1 MNRPMPPSD
10 QQPDAAQE
18 SADRF
23 LRSMEAAG
31 VRRVPRGKAATPAA
45 GSAQEAGEASPG
57 AAADVEETLAAVAA
71 EVAGCTACPLHETR
85 NQTVPGEGNTR
96 ARIVFVGEGPGA
108 DEDRTGRPFVGRAGK
123 LLEDIITKGM
133 KLSRADVYICN
144 VVKCRPPGN
153 RVPAPSELH
162 ACHDYLERQLLAIR
176 PDVICTLG
184 ATATRHLLED
194 DRPMGRLRGGTHSF
208 RGIPVIA
215 TYHPAYLLRNPAA
228 KAPTWQDIQRVME
241 LAGGSAP

>member
-1 MNRPMPPSD
+1 MIRAMQSSSQPPN
-10 QQPDAAQE
+10 AAQQ
-18 SADRF
+18 SAERY

-31 VRRVPRGKAATPAA
+31 VRHVPRPKPAEPA
-45 GSAQEAGEASPG
+45 G
-57 AAADVEETLAAVAA
+57 AAAPAPDSDVEATLAAVAA

-85 NQTVPGEGNTR
+85 HSTVPGEGDPR
-96 ARIVFVGEGPGA
+96 AKIVFVGEGPGK

-133 KLSRADVYICN
+133 QLSRADVYICN

-176 PDVICTLG
+176 PTVICTLG

-194 DRPMGRLRGGTHSF
+194 DRPMGRLRGSVHSF

-228 KAPTWQDIQRVME
+228 KAPTWEDIQRVME
-241 LAGGSAP
+241 LAGGSHP